1 MNEDKVEIES
11 LKQKKDKQNKK
22 NSLSSKLWYFEIFVV
37 SLSLCFIFAIMSQ
50 LMLMR
55 SNLVLAL
62 FVILVFI
69 FISVIFDVIGVAVA
83 ASHIKPFLELKSKGY
98 KRGVDQA
105 IKLVKNADRVSSVC
119 TDVIGD
125 ICSILSGAGG
135 VAVSIFIVAE
145 FESFNSAILSTLI
158 SSLIAALTVLGK
170 ALGKTYALNCST
182 KVLLVVGKFMSI
194 FSRKKGKNH

>member
-1 MNEDKVEIES
+1 MDEDKVEIES
-11 LKQKKDKQNKK
+11 LKQKKDKQSKK
-22 NSLSSKLWYFEIFVV
+22 NSLSSKLWYFEIFAV

-50 LMLMR
+50 LILMR

-62 FVILVFI
+62 FVILVLI
-69 FISVIFDVIGVAVA
+69 IISVIFDIIGVAVA

-135 VAVSIFIVAE
+135 VAVSIFIIAE

-182 KVLLVVGKFMSI
+182 KVLLGVGKFMSI
-194 FSRKKGKNH
+194 FSRKRGKN

>member
-62 FVILVFI
+62 FVILVLI
-69 FISVIFDVIGVAVA
+69 VISVIFDVIGVAVA

-182 KVLLVVGKFMSI
+182 KVLLGVGKFMSI

>member
-1 MNEDKVEIES
+1 MDEDKVEIES
-11 LKQKKDKQNKK
+11 LKHKKDKQSKK
-22 NSLSSKLWYFEIFVV
+22 NSLSSKLWYFEIFAV

-50 LMLMR
+50 LILMR

-62 FVILVFI
+62 FVILVLI
-69 FISVIFDVIGVAVA
+69 IISVIFDIIGVAVA

-135 VAVSIFIVAE
+135 VAVSIFIIAE

-170 ALGKTYALNCST
+170 ALGKTYALNSST
-182 KVLLVVGKFMSI
+182 KVLLVVGQFMSI
-194 FSRKKGKNH
+194 FSRKNGKNH

>member
-1 MNEDKVEIES
+1 MDEDKVEIES
-11 LKQKKDKQNKK
+11 LKHKKDKQSKK
-22 NSLSSKLWYFEIFVV
+22 NSLSSKLWYFEIFAV

-50 LMLMR
+50 LILMR

-62 FVILVFI
+62 FVILVLI
-69 FISVIFDVIGVAVA
+69 IISVIFDIIGVAVA

-135 VAVSIFIVAE
+135 VAVSIFIIAE

-182 KVLLVVGKFMSI
+182 KVLLGVGKFMSI
-194 FSRKKGKNH
+194 FSRKRGKN

>member
-1 MNEDKVEIES
+1 MDEDKVEIES
-11 LKQKKDKQNKK
+11 LKQKKDKQSKK
-22 NSLSSKLWYFEIFVV
+22 NSLSSKLWYFEIFAV

-50 LMLMR
+50 LILMR

-62 FVILVFI
+62 FVILVLI
-69 FISVIFDVIGVAVA
+69 IISVIFDIIGVAVA

-98 KRGVDQA
+98 RRGVDQA

-135 VAVSIFIVAE
+135 VAVSIFIIAE

-182 KVLLVVGKFMSI
+182 KVLLGVGKFMSI
-194 FSRKKGKNH
+194 FSRKRGKN